1 MKNMRVSERRK
12 RRYQL
17 FLYAFLGFA
26 LGMFLWASYS
36 YYEQKIPNIIRIQAG
51 TSQRIDLKVP
61 ASGVLN
67 VDSDKVIALNQPVTI
82 VAGESPDTCQME
94 LRLFGVLPLKS
105 IDIEV
110 IENTRLIP
118 VGQPIGIYMKTQGVL
133 VIDTGTFEGPQG
145 QEQSPSVYKLQAGD
159 YVMAMDGVAVTG
171 KRQIKEYVEN
181 GSGRDIVLQVSRNEK
196 IIQVRISPMQ
206 DQNGVYKIGTWLRDS
221 AQGIGT
227 MTFLDEEL
235 HFGALGHGIH
245 DTDTNALMEIRNGRV
260 YETSIR
266 SIQKG
271 IDGNPGGI
279 EGIIVYNRY
288 NVLGKIDKNTDCGI
302 FGTLDRTENLFQD
315 TDPMEIMQ
323 TDEIKKGDAKI
334 RCCVEGKVKE
344 YKIRITKIDKHTREE
359 NKGLEIEVTD
369 PKLLEITGG
378 IIQGMSGT
386 PIIQNGKIA
395 GAVTHVFVSDPTR
408 GYGIFI
414 ENMLKYVE

>member
-181 GSGRDIVLQVSRNEK
+181 GSGMDIVLQVSRNEK

-235 HFGALGHGIH
+235 HFGALGHGIN
-245 DTDTNALMEIRNGRV
+245 DTDTGELLQLGSGLLYHTEIVAIRKGERGTPGELTGIIEYQPEQVSGVIMSNTEEGIYGVASQAFADSITTQALPVGLKQDVKEGDAQILCN
-260 YETSIR
+260 
-266 SIQKG
+266 
-271 IDGNPGGI
+271 IDGQTKYYDVRITRLMPNA
-279 EGIIVYNRY
+279 
-288 NVLGKIDKNTDCGI
+288 
-302 FGTLDRTENLFQD
+302 ENLNRQIAL
-315 TDPMEIMQ
+315 TV
-323 TDEIKKGDAKI
+323 TDE
-334 RCCVEGKVKE
+334 E
-344 YKIRITKIDKHTREE
+344 
-359 NKGLEIEVTD
+359 
-369 PKLLEITGG
+369 LLQLTGG
-378 IIQGMSGT
+378 IVQGMSGA
-386 PIIQNGKIA
+386 PIIQDGRII
-395 GAVTHVFVSDPTR
+395 GAVTHVLVNDSTS

-414 ENMLKYVE
+414 ENML

>member
-181 GSGRDIVLQVSRNEK
+181 GSGRDIVLRVSRNEK

-235 HFGALGHGIH
+235 HFGALGHGIN
-245 DTDTNALMEIRNGRV
+245 DTDTGELLQLGSGLLYHTEIVAIRKGERGTPGELTGIIEYQPEQVSGVIMSNTEEGIYGVASQAFADSITTQALPVGLKQDVKEGDAQILCN
-260 YETSIR
+260 
-266 SIQKG
+266 
-271 IDGNPGGI
+271 IDGQTKYYDVRITRLMPNA
-279 EGIIVYNRY
+279 
-288 NVLGKIDKNTDCGI
+288 
-302 FGTLDRTENLFQD
+302 ENLNRQIAL
-315 TDPMEIMQ
+315 TV
-323 TDEIKKGDAKI
+323 TDE
-334 RCCVEGKVKE
+334 E
-344 YKIRITKIDKHTREE
+344 
-359 NKGLEIEVTD
+359 
-369 PKLLEITGG
+369 LLQLTGG
-378 IIQGMSGT
+378 IVQGMSGA
-386 PIIQNGKIA
+386 PIIQDGRII
-395 GAVTHVFVSDPTR
+395 GAVTHVLVNDSTS

-414 ENMLKYVE
+414 ENML

>member
-133 VIDTGTFEGPQG
+133 VIDTGTFEGLKG

-181 GSGRDIVLQVSRNEK
+181 GNGRDIVLQVSRNEK

-235 HFGALGHGIH
+235 HFGALGHGIN
-245 DTDTNALMEIRNGRV
+245 DTDTGELLQLGSGLLYHTEIVAIRKGERGTPGELTGIIEYQPEQVSGVIMSNTEEGIYGVASQAFADSITTQALPVGLKQDVKEGDAQILCN
-260 YETSIR
+260 
-266 SIQKG
+266 
-271 IDGNPGGI
+271 IDGQA
-279 EGIIVYNRY
+279 RY
-288 NVLGKIDKNTDCGI
+288 YDVKITRLMPNA
-302 FGTLDRTENLFQD
+302 ENLNRQIAL
-315 TDPMEIMQ
+315 TV
-323 TDEIKKGDAKI
+323 TDE
-334 RCCVEGKVKE
+334 E
-344 YKIRITKIDKHTREE
+344 
-359 NKGLEIEVTD
+359 
-369 PKLLEITGG
+369 LLRLTGG
-378 IIQGMSGT
+378 IVQGMSGA
-386 PIIQNGKIA
+386 PIIQDGRII
-395 GAVTHVFVSDPTR
+395 GAVTHVLVNDSTS

-414 ENMLKYVE
+414 ENML

>member
-1 MKNMRVSERRK
+1 MKNVRLSEIRK

-36 YYEQKIPNIIRIQAG
+36 YYEQKIPDIIRIQAG
-51 TSQRIDLKVP
+51 TSQKIDLKVP

-82 VAGESPDTCQME
+82 VAGENLDTCQME
-94 LRLFGVLPLKS
+94 LKLFGVLPLKN

-118 VGQPIGIYMKTQGVL
+118 VGQPIGIYMRTQGVL
-133 VIDTGTFEGPQG
+133 VIDTGTFKGPEG

-159 YVMAMDGVAVTG
+159 YLMAMDGVAVTG
-171 KRQIKEYVEN
+171 KKQIKEYVEN
-181 GSGRDIVLQVSRNEK
+181 GNGRDIVLQVSRNEK

-235 HFGALGHGIH
+235 HFGALGHGIN
-245 DTDTNALMEIRNGRV
+245 DTDTGELLQLGSGLLYHTEIVAIRKGERGTPGELTGIIEYQPEQVSGVIMSNTEEGIYGVASQTFADSIMTQALPVGLKQDVKEGDAQILCN
-260 YETSIR
+260 
-266 SIQKG
+266 
-271 IDGNPGGI
+271 IDGQTKYYDVMITRLMPNA
-279 EGIIVYNRY
+279 
-288 NVLGKIDKNTDCGI
+288 
-302 FGTLDRTENLFQD
+302 ENLNRQIAL
-315 TDPMEIMQ
+315 TV
-323 TDEIKKGDAKI
+323 TDE
-334 RCCVEGKVKE
+334 E
-344 YKIRITKIDKHTREE
+344 
-359 NKGLEIEVTD
+359 
-369 PKLLEITGG
+369 LLQLTGG
-378 IIQGMSGT
+378 IVQGMSGA
-386 PIIQNGKIA
+386 PIIQNGRII
-395 GAVTHVFVSDPTR
+395 GAVTHVLVNDSTS

-414 ENMLKYVE
+414 ENML

>member
-235 HFGALGHGIH
+235 HFGALGHGIN
-245 DTDTNALMEIRNGRV
+245 DTDTGELLQLGSGLLYHTEIVAIRKGERGTPGELTGIIEYQPEQVSGVIMSNTEEGIYGVASQAFADSITTQALLVGLKQDVKEGDAQILCN
-260 YETSIR
+260 
-266 SIQKG
+266 
-271 IDGNPGGI
+271 IDGQTKYYDVRITRLMPNA
-279 EGIIVYNRY
+279 
-288 NVLGKIDKNTDCGI
+288 
-302 FGTLDRTENLFQD
+302 ENLNRQIAL
-315 TDPMEIMQ
+315 TV
-323 TDEIKKGDAKI
+323 TDE
-334 RCCVEGKVKE
+334 E
-344 YKIRITKIDKHTREE
+344 
-359 NKGLEIEVTD
+359 
-369 PKLLEITGG
+369 LLQLTGG
-378 IIQGMSGT
+378 IVQGMSGA
-386 PIIQNGKIA
+386 PIIQDGRII
-395 GAVTHVFVSDPTR
+395 GAVTHVLVNDSTS

-414 ENMLKYVE
+414 ENML

>member
-133 VIDTGTFEGPQG
+133 VIDTGTFEGLQG

-235 HFGALGHGIH
+235 HFGALGHGIN
-245 DTDTNALMEIRNGRV
+245 DTDTGELLQLGSGLLYHTEIVAIRKGERGTPGELTGIIEYQPEQVSGVIMSNTEEGIYGVASQAFADSITTQALPVGLKQDVKEGDAQILCN
-260 YETSIR
+260 
-266 SIQKG
+266 
-271 IDGNPGGI
+271 IDGQTKYYDVRITRLMPNA
-279 EGIIVYNRY
+279 
-288 NVLGKIDKNTDCGI
+288 
-302 FGTLDRTENLFQD
+302 ENLNRQIAL
-315 TDPMEIMQ
+315 TV
-323 TDEIKKGDAKI
+323 TDE
-334 RCCVEGKVKE
+334 E
-344 YKIRITKIDKHTREE
+344 
-359 NKGLEIEVTD
+359 
-369 PKLLEITGG
+369 LLQLTGG
-378 IIQGMSGT
+378 IVQGMSGA
-386 PIIQNGKIA
+386 PIIQDGRII
-395 GAVTHVFVSDPTR
+395 GAVTHVLVNDSTS

-414 ENMLKYVE
+414 ENML

>member
-1 MKNMRVSERRK
+1 MKNMRVAENRK
-12 RRYQL
+12 HRYQL
-17 FLYAFLGFA
+17 LLYAFLGFA

-51 TSQRIDLKVP
+51 TSQKIDLKVP

-94 LRLFGVLPLKS
+94 LKLFGVLPLKS

-181 GSGRDIVLQVSRNEK
+181 GNGRDIVLQVSRNEK

-235 HFGALGHGIH
+235 HFGALGHGIN
-245 DTDTNALMEIRNGRV
+245 DTDTGELLQLGSGLLYHTEIVAIRKGERGTPGELTGIIEYQPEQVSGVIMSNTEEGIYGVASQAFADSITTQALPVGLKQDVKEGDAQILCN
-260 YETSIR
+260 
-266 SIQKG
+266 
-271 IDGNPGGI
+271 IDGQTKYYDVRITRLMPNA
-279 EGIIVYNRY
+279 
-288 NVLGKIDKNTDCGI
+288 
-302 FGTLDRTENLFQD
+302 ENLNRQIAL
-315 TDPMEIMQ
+315 TV
-323 TDEIKKGDAKI
+323 TDE
-334 RCCVEGKVKE
+334 E
-344 YKIRITKIDKHTREE
+344 
-359 NKGLEIEVTD
+359 
-369 PKLLEITGG
+369 LLQLTGG
-378 IIQGMSGT
+378 IVQGMSGA
-386 PIIQNGKIA
+386 PIIQDGKII
-395 GAVTHVFVSDPTR
+395 GAVTHVLVNDSTS

-414 ENMLKYVE
+414 ENML

>member
-94 LRLFGVLPLKS
+94 LRLLGVLPLKS

-235 HFGALGHGIH
+235 HFGALGHGIN
-245 DTDTNALMEIRNGRV
+245 DTDTGELLQLGSGLLYHTEIVAIRKGERGTPGELTGIIEYQPEQVSGVIMSNTEEGIYGVASQAFADSITTQALPVGLKQDVKEGDAQILCN
-260 YETSIR
+260 
-266 SIQKG
+266 
-271 IDGNPGGI
+271 IDGQTKYYDVRITRLMPNA
-279 EGIIVYNRY
+279 
-288 NVLGKIDKNTDCGI
+288 
-302 FGTLDRTENLFQD
+302 ENLNRQIAL
-315 TDPMEIMQ
+315 TV
-323 TDEIKKGDAKI
+323 TDE
-334 RCCVEGKVKE
+334 E
-344 YKIRITKIDKHTREE
+344 
-359 NKGLEIEVTD
+359 
-369 PKLLEITGG
+369 LLQLTGG
-378 IIQGMSGT
+378 IVQGMSGA
-386 PIIQNGKIA
+386 PIIQDGRII
-395 GAVTHVFVSDPTR
+395 GAVTHVLVNDSTS

-414 ENMLKYVE
+414 ENML

>member
-235 HFGALGHGIH
+235 HFGALGHGIN
-245 DTDTNALMEIRNGRV
+245 DTDTGELLQLGSGLLYHTEIVAIRKGERGTPGELTGIIEYQPEQVSGVIMSNTEEGIYGVASQAFADSITTQALPVGLKQDVKEGDAQILCN
-260 YETSIR
+260 
-266 SIQKG
+266 
-271 IDGNPGGI
+271 IDGQTKYYDVRITRLMPNA
-279 EGIIVYNRY
+279 
-288 NVLGKIDKNTDCGI
+288 
-302 FGTLDRTENLFQD
+302 ENLNRQIAL
-315 TDPMEIMQ
+315 TV
-323 TDEIKKGDAKI
+323 TDE
-334 RCCVEGKVKE
+334 E
-344 YKIRITKIDKHTREE
+344 
-359 NKGLEIEVTD
+359 
-369 PKLLEITGG
+369 LLQLTGG
-378 IIQGMSGT
+378 IVQGMSGA
-386 PIIQNGKIA
+386 PIIQDGRII
-395 GAVTHVFVSDPTR
+395 GAVTHVLVNDSAS

-414 ENMLKYVE
+414 ENML

>member
-181 GSGRDIVLQVSRNEK
+181 GNGRDIVLQVSRNEK

-235 HFGALGHGIH
+235 HFGALGHGIN
-245 DTDTNALMEIRNGRV
+245 DTDTGELLQLGSGLLYHTEIVAIRKGERGTPGELTGIIEYQPEQVSVVNTEEGIYGVASQAFADSITTQALPVGLKQDVKEGDAQILCN
-260 YETSIR
+260 
-266 SIQKG
+266 
-271 IDGNPGGI
+271 IDGQA
-279 EGIIVYNRY
+279 RY
-288 NVLGKIDKNTDCGI
+288 YDVKITRLMPNA
-302 FGTLDRTENLFQD
+302 ENLNRQIAL
-315 TDPMEIMQ
+315 TV
-323 TDEIKKGDAKI
+323 TDE
-334 RCCVEGKVKE
+334 E
-344 YKIRITKIDKHTREE
+344 
-359 NKGLEIEVTD
+359 
-369 PKLLEITGG
+369 LLRLTGG
-378 IIQGMSGT
+378 IVQGMSGA
-386 PIIQNGKIA
+386 PIIQDGRII
-395 GAVTHVFVSDPTR
+395 GAVTHVLVNDSTS

-414 ENMLKYVE
+414 ENML

>member
-133 VIDTGTFEGPQG
+133 VIDTGTFEGSQG

-181 GSGRDIVLQVSRNEK
+181 GNGRDIVLQVSRNEK

-235 HFGALGHGIH
+235 HFGALGHGIN
-245 DTDTNALMEIRNGRV
+245 DTDTGELLQLGSGLLYHTEIVAIRKGERGTPGELTGIIEYQPEQVSGVIMSNTEEGIYGVASQAFADSITTQALPVGLKQDVKEGDAQILCN
-260 YETSIR
+260 
-266 SIQKG
+266 
-271 IDGNPGGI
+271 IDGQA
-279 EGIIVYNRY
+279 RY
-288 NVLGKIDKNTDCGI
+288 YDVKITRLMPNA
-302 FGTLDRTENLFQD
+302 ENLNRQIAL
-315 TDPMEIMQ
+315 TV
-323 TDEIKKGDAKI
+323 TDE
-334 RCCVEGKVKE
+334 E
-344 YKIRITKIDKHTREE
+344 
-359 NKGLEIEVTD
+359 
-369 PKLLEITGG
+369 LLRLTGG
-378 IIQGMSGT
+378 IVQGMSGA
-386 PIIQNGKIA
+386 PIIQDGRII
-395 GAVTHVFVSDPTR
+395 GAVTHVLVNDSTS

-414 ENMLKYVE
+414 ENML

>member
-206 DQNGVYKIGTWLRDS
+206 DQKGV
-221 AQGIGT
+221 
-227 MTFLDEEL
+227 
-235 HFGALGHGIH
+235 
-245 DTDTNALMEIRNGRV
+245 
-260 YETSIR
+260 
-266 SIQKG
+266 
-271 IDGNPGGI
+271 
-279 EGIIVYNRY
+279 
-288 NVLGKIDKNTDCGI
+288 
-302 FGTLDRTENLFQD
+302 
-315 TDPMEIMQ
+315 
-323 TDEIKKGDAKI
+323 
-334 RCCVEGKVKE
+334 
-344 YKIRITKIDKHTREE
+344 
-359 NKGLEIEVTD
+359 
-369 PKLLEITGG
+369 
-378 IIQGMSGT
+378 
-386 PIIQNGKIA
+386 
-395 GAVTHVFVSDPTR
+395 
-408 GYGIFI
+408 
-414 ENMLKYVE
+414 

>member
-181 GSGRDIVLQVSRNEK
+181 GSGRDIVLQESRNEK

-235 HFGALGHGIH
+235 HFGALGHGIN
-245 DTDTNALMEIRNGRV
+245 DTDTGELLQLGSGLLYHTEIVAIRKGERGTPGELTGIIEYQPEQVSGVIMSNTEEGIYGVASQAFADSITTQALPVGLKQDVKEGDAQILCN
-260 YETSIR
+260 
-266 SIQKG
+266 
-271 IDGNPGGI
+271 IDGQTKYYDVRITRLMPNA
-279 EGIIVYNRY
+279 
-288 NVLGKIDKNTDCGI
+288 
-302 FGTLDRTENLFQD
+302 ENLNRQIAL
-315 TDPMEIMQ
+315 TV
-323 TDEIKKGDAKI
+323 TDE
-334 RCCVEGKVKE
+334 E
-344 YKIRITKIDKHTREE
+344 
-359 NKGLEIEVTD
+359 
-369 PKLLEITGG
+369 LLQLTGG
-378 IIQGMSGT
+378 IVQGMSGA
-386 PIIQNGKIA
+386 PIIQDGRII
-395 GAVTHVFVSDPTR
+395 GAVTHVLVNDSTS

-414 ENMLKYVE
+414 ENML

>member
-1 MKNMRVSERRK
+1 M
-12 RRYQL
+12 

-26 LGMFLWASYS
+26 LGMFLWSSYS

-235 HFGALGHGIH
+235 HFGALGHGIN
-245 DTDTNALMEIRNGRV
+245 DTDTGELLQLGSGLLYHTEIVAIRKGERGTPGELTGIIEYQPEQVSGVIMSNTEEGIYGVASQAFADSITTQALPVGLKQDVKEGDAQILCN
-260 YETSIR
+260 
-266 SIQKG
+266 
-271 IDGNPGGI
+271 IDGQTKYYDVRITRLMPNA
-279 EGIIVYNRY
+279 
-288 NVLGKIDKNTDCGI
+288 
-302 FGTLDRTENLFQD
+302 ENLNRQIAL
-315 TDPMEIMQ
+315 TV
-323 TDEIKKGDAKI
+323 TDE
-334 RCCVEGKVKE
+334 E
-344 YKIRITKIDKHTREE
+344 
-359 NKGLEIEVTD
+359 
-369 PKLLEITGG
+369 LLQLTGG
-378 IIQGMSGT
+378 IVQGMSGA
-386 PIIQNGKIA
+386 PIIQDGRII
-395 GAVTHVFVSDPTR
+395 GAVTHVLVNDSTS

-414 ENMLKYVE
+414 ENML

>member
-1 MKNMRVSERRK
+1 VKNMRVSERRK

-133 VIDTGTFEGPQG
+133 VIDTGTFEGLKG

-181 GSGRDIVLQVSRNEK
+181 GNGRDIVLQVSRNEK

-235 HFGALGHGIH
+235 HFGALGHGIN
-245 DTDTNALMEIRNGRV
+245 DTDTGELLQLGSGLLYHTEIVAIRKGERGTPGELTGIIEYQPEQVSGVIMSNTEEGIYGVASQAFADSITTQALPVGLKQDVKEGDAQILCN
-260 YETSIR
+260 
-266 SIQKG
+266 
-271 IDGNPGGI
+271 IDGQA
-279 EGIIVYNRY
+279 RY
-288 NVLGKIDKNTDCGI
+288 YDVKITRLMPNA
-302 FGTLDRTENLFQD
+302 ENLNRQIAL
-315 TDPMEIMQ
+315 TV
-323 TDEIKKGDAKI
+323 TDE
-334 RCCVEGKVKE
+334 E
-344 YKIRITKIDKHTREE
+344 
-359 NKGLEIEVTD
+359 
-369 PKLLEITGG
+369 LLRLTGG
-378 IIQGMSGT
+378 IVQGMSGA
-386 PIIQNGKIA
+386 PIIQDGRII
-395 GAVTHVFVSDPTR
+395 GAVTHVLVNDSTS

-414 ENMLKYVE
+414 ENML

>member
-1 MKNMRVSERRK
+1 M
-12 RRYQL
+12 

-171 KRQIKEYVEN
+171 KRQIREYVEN

-235 HFGALGHGIH
+235 HFGALGHGIN
-245 DTDTNALMEIRNGRV
+245 DTDTGELLQLGSGLLYHTEIVAIRKGERGTPGELTGIIEYQPEQVSGVIMSNTEEGIYGVASQAFADSITTQALPVGLKQDVKEGDAQILCN
-260 YETSIR
+260 
-266 SIQKG
+266 
-271 IDGNPGGI
+271 IDGQTKYYDVRITRLMPNA
-279 EGIIVYNRY
+279 
-288 NVLGKIDKNTDCGI
+288 
-302 FGTLDRTENLFQD
+302 ENLNRQIAL
-315 TDPMEIMQ
+315 TV
-323 TDEIKKGDAKI
+323 TDE
-334 RCCVEGKVKE
+334 E
-344 YKIRITKIDKHTREE
+344 
-359 NKGLEIEVTD
+359 
-369 PKLLEITGG
+369 LLQLTGG
-378 IIQGMSGT
+378 IVQGMSGA
-386 PIIQNGKIA
+386 PIIQDGRII
-395 GAVTHVFVSDPTR
+395 GAVTHVLVNDSTS

-414 ENMLKYVE
+414 ENML

>member
-1 MKNMRVSERRK
+1 MKNMRVFERRK

-235 HFGALGHGIH
+235 HFGALGHGIN
-245 DTDTNALMEIRNGRV
+245 DTDTGELLQLGSGLLYHTEIVAIRKGERGTPGELTGIIEYQPEQVSGVIMSNTEEGIYGVASQAFADSITTQALPVGLKQDVKEGDAQILCN
-260 YETSIR
+260 
-266 SIQKG
+266 
-271 IDGNPGGI
+271 IDGQTKYYDVRITRLMPNA
-279 EGIIVYNRY
+279 
-288 NVLGKIDKNTDCGI
+288 
-302 FGTLDRTENLFQD
+302 ENLNRQIAL
-315 TDPMEIMQ
+315 TV
-323 TDEIKKGDAKI
+323 TDE
-334 RCCVEGKVKE
+334 E
-344 YKIRITKIDKHTREE
+344 
-359 NKGLEIEVTD
+359 
-369 PKLLEITGG
+369 LLQLTGG
-378 IIQGMSGT
+378 IVQGMSGA
-386 PIIQNGKIA
+386 PIIQDGRII
-395 GAVTHVFVSDPTR
+395 GAVTHVLVNDSTS

-414 ENMLKYVE
+414 ENML

>member
-1 MKNMRVSERRK
+1 MKNVRVSERRK

-51 TSQRIDLKVP
+51 TSQKIDLKVP

-67 VDSDKVIALNQPVTI
+67 VDSDRVIALNQPLTI

-181 GSGRDIVLQVSRNEK
+181 GNGRDIVLQVSRNEK

-235 HFGALGHGIH
+235 HFGALGHGIN
-245 DTDTNALMEIRNGRV
+245 DTDTGELLQLGSGLLYHTEIVAIRKGERGTPGELTGIIEYQPEQVSGVIMSNTEEGIYGVASQVFADSITTQALPVGLKQDVKEGDAQILCN
-260 YETSIR
+260 
-266 SIQKG
+266 
-271 IDGNPGGI
+271 IDGQTKYYD
-279 EGIIVYNRY
+279 V
-288 NVLGKIDKNTDCGI
+288 KITRLMPNA
-302 FGTLDRTENLFQD
+302 ENLNRQIAL
-315 TDPMEIMQ
+315 TV
-323 TDEIKKGDAKI
+323 TDE
-334 RCCVEGKVKE
+334 E
-344 YKIRITKIDKHTREE
+344 
-359 NKGLEIEVTD
+359 
-369 PKLLEITGG
+369 LLRLTGG
-378 IIQGMSGT
+378 IVQGMSGA
-386 PIIQNGKIA
+386 PIIQDGRII
-395 GAVTHVFVSDPTR
+395 GAVTHVLVNDSTS

-414 ENMLKYVE
+414 ENML

>member
-67 VDSDKVIALNQPVTI
+67 VDSDKVIVLNQPVTI

-235 HFGALGHGIH
+235 HFGALGHGIN
-245 DTDTNALMEIRNGRV
+245 DTDTGELLQLGSGLLYHTEIVAIRKGERGTPGELTGIIEYQPEQVSGVIMSNTEEGIYGVASQAFADSITTQALPVGLKQDVKEGDAQILCN
-260 YETSIR
+260 
-266 SIQKG
+266 
-271 IDGNPGGI
+271 IDGQTKYYDVRITRLMPNA
-279 EGIIVYNRY
+279 
-288 NVLGKIDKNTDCGI
+288 
-302 FGTLDRTENLFQD
+302 ENLNRQIAL
-315 TDPMEIMQ
+315 TV
-323 TDEIKKGDAKI
+323 TDE
-334 RCCVEGKVKE
+334 E
-344 YKIRITKIDKHTREE
+344 
-359 NKGLEIEVTD
+359 
-369 PKLLEITGG
+369 LLQLTGG
-378 IIQGMSGT
+378 IVQGMSGA
-386 PIIQNGKIA
+386 PIIQDGRII
-395 GAVTHVFVSDPTR
+395 GAVTHVLVNDSTS

-414 ENMLKYVE
+414 ENML

>member
-1 MKNMRVSERRK
+1 
-12 RRYQL
+12 
-17 FLYAFLGFA
+17 
-26 LGMFLWASYS
+26 LWASYS

-235 HFGALGHGIH
+235 HFGALGHGIN
-245 DTDTNALMEIRNGRV
+245 DTDTGELLQLGSGLLYHTEIVAIRKGERGTPGELTGIIEYQPEQVSGVIMSNTEEGIYGVASQAFADSITTQALPVGLKQDVKEGDAQILCN
-260 YETSIR
+260 
-266 SIQKG
+266 
-271 IDGNPGGI
+271 IDGQTKYYDVRITRLMPNA
-279 EGIIVYNRY
+279 
-288 NVLGKIDKNTDCGI
+288 
-302 FGTLDRTENLFQD
+302 ENLNRQIAL
-315 TDPMEIMQ
+315 TV
-323 TDEIKKGDAKI
+323 TDE
-334 RCCVEGKVKE
+334 E
-344 YKIRITKIDKHTREE
+344 
-359 NKGLEIEVTD
+359 
-369 PKLLEITGG
+369 LLQLTGG
-378 IIQGMSGT
+378 IVQGMSGA
-386 PIIQNGKIA
+386 PIIQDGRII
-395 GAVTHVFVSDPTR
+395 GAVTHVLVNDSTS

-414 ENMLKYVE
+414 ENML

>member
-133 VIDTGTFEGPQG
+133 VIDTGTFEGSQG
-145 QEQSPSVYKLQAGD
+145 QEHSPSVYKLQAGD

-235 HFGALGHGIH
+235 HFGALGHGIN
-245 DTDTNALMEIRNGRV
+245 DTDTGELLQLGSGLLYHTEIVAIRKGERGTPGELTGIIEYQPEQVSGVIMSNTEEGIYGVASQAFADSITTQALPVGLKQDVKEGDAQILCN
-260 YETSIR
+260 
-266 SIQKG
+266 
-271 IDGNPGGI
+271 IDGQTKYYDVRITRLMPNA
-279 EGIIVYNRY
+279 
-288 NVLGKIDKNTDCGI
+288 
-302 FGTLDRTENLFQD
+302 ENLNRQIAL
-315 TDPMEIMQ
+315 TV
-323 TDEIKKGDAKI
+323 TDE
-334 RCCVEGKVKE
+334 E
-344 YKIRITKIDKHTREE
+344 
-359 NKGLEIEVTD
+359 
-369 PKLLEITGG
+369 LLQLTGG
-378 IIQGMSGT
+378 IVQGMSGA
-386 PIIQNGKIA
+386 PIIQDGRII
-395 GAVTHVFVSDPTR
+395 GAVTHVLVNDSTR

-414 ENMLKYVE
+414 ENML

>member
-171 KRQIKEYVEN
+171 KRQIKEYVEI

-235 HFGALGHGIH
+235 HFGALGHGIN
-245 DTDTNALMEIRNGRV
+245 DTDTGELLQLGSGLLYHTEIVAIRKGERGTPGELTGIIEYQPEQVSGVIMSNTEEGIYGVASQAFADSITTQALPVGLKQDVKEGDAQILCN
-260 YETSIR
+260 
-266 SIQKG
+266 
-271 IDGNPGGI
+271 IDGQTKYYDVRITRLMPNA
-279 EGIIVYNRY
+279 
-288 NVLGKIDKNTDCGI
+288 
-302 FGTLDRTENLFQD
+302 ENLNRQIAL
-315 TDPMEIMQ
+315 TV
-323 TDEIKKGDAKI
+323 TDE
-334 RCCVEGKVKE
+334 E
-344 YKIRITKIDKHTREE
+344 
-359 NKGLEIEVTD
+359 
-369 PKLLEITGG
+369 LLQLTGG
-378 IIQGMSGT
+378 IVQGMSGA
-386 PIIQNGKIA
+386 PIIQDGRII
-395 GAVTHVFVSDPTR
+395 GAVTHVLVNDSTS

-414 ENMLKYVE
+414 ENML

>member
-26 LGMFLWASYS
+26 LGMSLWASYS

-94 LRLFGVLPLKS
+94 LWLFGVLPLKS

-181 GSGRDIVLQVSRNEK
+181 GNGRDIVLQVSRNEK

-235 HFGALGHGIH
+235 HFGALGHGIN
-245 DTDTNALMEIRNGRV
+245 DTDTGELLQLGSGLLYHTEIVAIRKGERGTPGELTGIIEYQPKQVSGVIMSNTEEGIYGVASQAFADSITTQALPVGLKQAVKEGDAQILCN
-260 YETSIR
+260 
-266 SIQKG
+266 
-271 IDGNPGGI
+271 IDGQA
-279 EGIIVYNRY
+279 RY
-288 NVLGKIDKNTDCGI
+288 YDVKITRLMPNA
-302 FGTLDRTENLFQD
+302 ENLNRQIAL
-315 TDPMEIMQ
+315 TV
-323 TDEIKKGDAKI
+323 TDE
-334 RCCVEGKVKE
+334 E
-344 YKIRITKIDKHTREE
+344 
-359 NKGLEIEVTD
+359 
-369 PKLLEITGG
+369 LLRLTGG
-378 IIQGMSGT
+378 IVQGMSGA
-386 PIIQNGKIA
+386 PIIQDGRII
-395 GAVTHVFVSDPTR
+395 GAVTHVLVNDSTS

-414 ENMLKYVE
+414 ENML

>member
-159 YVMAMDGVAVTG
+159 YVMAMDGVSVTG

-235 HFGALGHGIH
+235 HFGALGHGIN
-245 DTDTNALMEIRNGRV
+245 DTDTGELLQLGSGLLYHTEIVAIRKGERGTPGELTGIIEYQPEQVSGVIMSNTEEGIYGVASQAFADSITTQALPVGLKQDVKEGDAQILCN
-260 YETSIR
+260 
-266 SIQKG
+266 
-271 IDGNPGGI
+271 IDGQTKYYDVRITRLMPNA
-279 EGIIVYNRY
+279 
-288 NVLGKIDKNTDCGI
+288 
-302 FGTLDRTENLFQD
+302 ENLNRQIAL
-315 TDPMEIMQ
+315 TV
-323 TDEIKKGDAKI
+323 TDE
-334 RCCVEGKVKE
+334 E
-344 YKIRITKIDKHTREE
+344 
-359 NKGLEIEVTD
+359 
-369 PKLLEITGG
+369 LLQLTGG
-378 IIQGMSGT
+378 IVQGMSGA
-386 PIIQNGKIA
+386 PIIQDGRII
-395 GAVTHVFVSDPTR
+395 GAVTHVLVNDSTS

-414 ENMLKYVE
+414 ENML

>member
-1 MKNMRVSERRK
+1 MKNVRVSERRK

-51 TSQRIDLKVP
+51 TSQKIDLKVP

-67 VDSDKVIALNQPVTI
+67 VDSDRVIALNQPLTI

-118 VGQPIGIYMKTQGVL
+118 VGQPIGIYMK
-133 VIDTGTFEGPQG
+133 
-145 QEQSPSVYKLQAGD
+145 SPSVYKLQAGD

-181 GSGRDIVLQVSRNEK
+181 GNGRDIVLQVSRNEK

-235 HFGALGHGIH
+235 HFGALGHGVN
-245 DTDTNALMEIRNGRV
+245 DTDTGELLQLGSGLLYHTEIVAIRKGERGTPGELTGIIEYQPEQVSGVIMSNTEEGIYGVASQAFADSITTQALPVGLKQDVKEGDAQILCN
-260 YETSIR
+260 
-266 SIQKG
+266 
-271 IDGNPGGI
+271 IDGQTKYYDVRITRLMPNA
-279 EGIIVYNRY
+279 
-288 NVLGKIDKNTDCGI
+288 
-302 FGTLDRTENLFQD
+302 ENLNRQIAL
-315 TDPMEIMQ
+315 TV
-323 TDEIKKGDAKI
+323 TDE
-334 RCCVEGKVKE
+334 E
-344 YKIRITKIDKHTREE
+344 
-359 NKGLEIEVTD
+359 
-369 PKLLEITGG
+369 LLRLTGG
-378 IIQGMSGT
+378 IVQGMSGA
-386 PIIQNGKIA
+386 PIIQDGRII
-395 GAVTHVFVSDPTR
+395 GAVTHVLVNDSTS

-414 ENMLKYVE
+414 ENML

>member
-235 HFGALGHGIH
+235 HFGALGHGIN
-245 DTDTNALMEIRNGRV
+245 DTDTGELLQLGSGLLYHTEIVAIRKGERGTPGELTGIIEYQPEQVSGVIMSNTEEGIYGVASQAFADSITTQALPVGLKQDVKEGDAQILCN
-260 YETSIR
+260 
-266 SIQKG
+266 
-271 IDGNPGGI
+271 IDGQTKYYDVRITRLMPNAKNL
-279 EGIIVYNRY
+279 NRQIALT
-288 NVLGKIDKNTDCGI
+288 V
-302 FGTLDRTENLFQD
+302 
-315 TDPMEIMQ
+315 
-323 TDEIKKGDAKI
+323 TDE
-334 RCCVEGKVKE
+334 E
-344 YKIRITKIDKHTREE
+344 
-359 NKGLEIEVTD
+359 
-369 PKLLEITGG
+369 LLQLTGG
-378 IIQGMSGT
+378 IVQGMSGA
-386 PIIQNGKIA
+386 PIIQDGRII
-395 GAVTHVFVSDPTR
+395 GAVTHVLVNDSTS

-414 ENMLKYVE
+414 ENML

>member
-51 TSQRIDLKVP
+51 TSQRIDLKIP

-82 VAGESPDTCQME
+82 VAGESPDICQME

-235 HFGALGHGIH
+235 HFGALGHGIN
-245 DTDTNALMEIRNGRV
+245 DTDTGELLQLGSGLLYHTEIVAIRKGERGTPGELTGIIEYQPEQVSGVIMSNTEEGIYGVASQAFADSITTQALPVGLKQDVKEGDAQILCN
-260 YETSIR
+260 
-266 SIQKG
+266 
-271 IDGNPGGI
+271 IDGQTKYYDVRITRLMPNA
-279 EGIIVYNRY
+279 
-288 NVLGKIDKNTDCGI
+288 
-302 FGTLDRTENLFQD
+302 ENLNRQIAL
-315 TDPMEIMQ
+315 TV
-323 TDEIKKGDAKI
+323 TDE
-334 RCCVEGKVKE
+334 E
-344 YKIRITKIDKHTREE
+344 
-359 NKGLEIEVTD
+359 
-369 PKLLEITGG
+369 LLQLTGG
-378 IIQGMSGT
+378 IVQGMSGA
-386 PIIQNGKIA
+386 PIIQDGRII
-395 GAVTHVFVSDPTR
+395 GAVTHVLVNDSTS

-414 ENMLKYVE
+414 ENML

>member
-36 YYEQKIPNIIRIQAG
+36 YYEQKIPNIILIQAG

-235 HFGALGHGIH
+235 HFGALGHGIN
-245 DTDTNALMEIRNGRV
+245 DTDTGELLQLGSGLLYHTEIVAIRKGERGTPGELTGIIEYQPEQVSGVIMSNTEEGIYGVASQAFADSITTQALPVGLKQDVKEGDAQILCN
-260 YETSIR
+260 
-266 SIQKG
+266 
-271 IDGNPGGI
+271 IDGQTKYYDVRITRLMPNA
-279 EGIIVYNRY
+279 
-288 NVLGKIDKNTDCGI
+288 
-302 FGTLDRTENLFQD
+302 ENLNRQIAL
-315 TDPMEIMQ
+315 TV
-323 TDEIKKGDAKI
+323 TDE
-334 RCCVEGKVKE
+334 E
-344 YKIRITKIDKHTREE
+344 
-359 NKGLEIEVTD
+359 
-369 PKLLEITGG
+369 LLQLTGG
-378 IIQGMSGT
+378 IVQGMSGA
-386 PIIQNGKIA
+386 PIIQDGRII
-395 GAVTHVFVSDPTR
+395 GAVTHVLVNDSTS

-414 ENMLKYVE
+414 ENML

>member
-133 VIDTGTFEGPQG
+133 VIDTGTFEGPKG

-181 GSGRDIVLQVSRNEK
+181 GNGRDIVLQVSRNEK

-235 HFGALGHGIH
+235 HFGALGHGIN
-245 DTDTNALMEIRNGRV
+245 DTDTGELLQLGSGLLYHTEIVAIRKGERGTPGELTGIIEYQPEQVSGVIMSNTEEGIYGVASQTFADSITTQALPVGLKQDVKEGDAQILCN
-260 YETSIR
+260 
-266 SIQKG
+266 
-271 IDGNPGGI
+271 IDGQTKYYDVRITRLMPNA
-279 EGIIVYNRY
+279 
-288 NVLGKIDKNTDCGI
+288 
-302 FGTLDRTENLFQD
+302 ENLNRQIAL
-315 TDPMEIMQ
+315 TV
-323 TDEIKKGDAKI
+323 TDE
-334 RCCVEGKVKE
+334 E
-344 YKIRITKIDKHTREE
+344 
-359 NKGLEIEVTD
+359 
-369 PKLLEITGG
+369 LLQLTGG
-378 IIQGMSGT
+378 IVQGMSGA
-386 PIIQNGKIA
+386 PIIQDGRII
-395 GAVTHVFVSDPTR
+395 GAVTHVLVNDSTS

-414 ENMLKYVE
+414 ENML

>member
-133 VIDTGTFEGPQG
+133 VIDTGTFEGLKG

-181 GSGRDIVLQVSRNEK
+181 GNGRDIVLQVSRNEK

-235 HFGALGHGIH
+235 HFGALGHGIN
-245 DTDTNALMEIRNGRV
+245 DTDTGELLQLGSGLLYHTEIVAIRKGERGTPGELTGIIEYQPEQVSGVIMSNTEEGIYGVASQAFADSITTQALPVGLKQDVKEGDAQILCN
-260 YETSIR
+260 
-266 SIQKG
+266 
-271 IDGNPGGI
+271 IDGQTKYYDVRITRLMPNA
-279 EGIIVYNRY
+279 
-288 NVLGKIDKNTDCGI
+288 
-302 FGTLDRTENLFQD
+302 ENLNRQIAL
-315 TDPMEIMQ
+315 TV
-323 TDEIKKGDAKI
+323 TDE
-334 RCCVEGKVKE
+334 E
-344 YKIRITKIDKHTREE
+344 
-359 NKGLEIEVTD
+359 
-369 PKLLEITGG
+369 LLQLTGG
-378 IIQGMSGT
+378 IVQGMSGA
-386 PIIQNGKIA
+386 PIIQDGRII
-395 GAVTHVFVSDPTR
+395 GAVTHVLVNDSTS

-414 ENMLKYVE
+414 ENML

>member
-235 HFGALGHGIH
+235 HFGALGHGIN
-245 DTDTNALMEIRNGRV
+245 DTDTGELLQLGSGLLYHTEIVAIRKGERGTPGELTGIIEYQPEQVSGVIMSNTEEGIYGVASQAFADSITTHALPVGLKQGVKEGDAQILCN
-260 YETSIR
+260 
-266 SIQKG
+266 
-271 IDGNPGGI
+271 IDGQTKYYDVRITRLMPNA
-279 EGIIVYNRY
+279 
-288 NVLGKIDKNTDCGI
+288 
-302 FGTLDRTENLFQD
+302 ENLNRQIAL
-315 TDPMEIMQ
+315 TV
-323 TDEIKKGDAKI
+323 TDE
-334 RCCVEGKVKE
+334 E
-344 YKIRITKIDKHTREE
+344 
-359 NKGLEIEVTD
+359 
-369 PKLLEITGG
+369 LLQLTGG
-378 IIQGMSGT
+378 IVQGMSGA
-386 PIIQNGKIA
+386 PIIQDGRII
-395 GAVTHVFVSDPTR
+395 GAVTHVLVNDSTS

-414 ENMLKYVE
+414 ENML

>member
-36 YYEQKIPNIIRIQAG
+36 YYEQKIPNIIRIQTG

-82 VAGESPDTCQME
+82 VAGENPDTCQME

-181 GSGRDIVLQVSRNEK
+181 GSGRDIILQVSRNEK

-235 HFGALGHGIH
+235 HFGALGHGIN
-245 DTDTNALMEIRNGRV
+245 DTDTGELLQLGSGLLYHTEIVAIRKGERGTPGELTGIIEYQPEQVSGVIMSNTEEGIYGVASQAFADSITTQALPVGLKQDVKEGDAQILCN
-260 YETSIR
+260 
-266 SIQKG
+266 
-271 IDGNPGGI
+271 IDGQTKYYDVRITRLMPNA
-279 EGIIVYNRY
+279 
-288 NVLGKIDKNTDCGI
+288 
-302 FGTLDRTENLFQD
+302 ENLNRQIAL
-315 TDPMEIMQ
+315 TV
-323 TDEIKKGDAKI
+323 TDE
-334 RCCVEGKVKE
+334 E
-344 YKIRITKIDKHTREE
+344 
-359 NKGLEIEVTD
+359 
-369 PKLLEITGG
+369 LLQLTGG
-378 IIQGMSGT
+378 IVQGMSGA
-386 PIIQNGKIA
+386 PIIQDGRII
-395 GAVTHVFVSDPTR
+395 GAVTHVLVNDSTS

-414 ENMLKYVE
+414 ENML

>member
-36 YYEQKIPNIIRIQAG
+36 YYAQKIPNIIRIQAG

-235 HFGALGHGIH
+235 HFGALGHGIN
-245 DTDTNALMEIRNGRV
+245 DTDTGELLQLGSGLLYHTEIVAIRKGERGTPGELTGIIEYQPEQVSGVIMSNTEEGIYGVASQAFADSITTQALPVGLKQDVKEGDAQILCN
-260 YETSIR
+260 
-266 SIQKG
+266 
-271 IDGNPGGI
+271 IDGQTKYYDVRITRLMPNA
-279 EGIIVYNRY
+279 
-288 NVLGKIDKNTDCGI
+288 
-302 FGTLDRTENLFQD
+302 ENLNRQIAL
-315 TDPMEIMQ
+315 TV
-323 TDEIKKGDAKI
+323 TDE
-334 RCCVEGKVKE
+334 E
-344 YKIRITKIDKHTREE
+344 
-359 NKGLEIEVTD
+359 
-369 PKLLEITGG
+369 LLQLTGG
-378 IIQGMSGT
+378 IVQGMSGA
-386 PIIQNGKIA
+386 PIIQDGRII
-395 GAVTHVFVSDPTR
+395 GAVTHVLVNDSTS

-414 ENMLKYVE
+414 ENML

>member
-133 VIDTGTFEGPQG
+133 VIDTGTFEGSQG

-235 HFGALGHGIH
+235 HFGALGHGIN
-245 DTDTNALMEIRNGRV
+245 DTDTGELLQLGSGLLYHTEIVAIRKGERGTPGELTGIIEYQPEQVSGVIMSNTEEGIYGVASQAFADSITTQALPVGLKQDVKEGDAQILCN
-260 YETSIR
+260 
-266 SIQKG
+266 
-271 IDGNPGGI
+271 IDGQTKYYDVRITRLMPNA
-279 EGIIVYNRY
+279 
-288 NVLGKIDKNTDCGI
+288 
-302 FGTLDRTENLFQD
+302 ENLNRQIAL
-315 TDPMEIMQ
+315 TV
-323 TDEIKKGDAKI
+323 TDE
-334 RCCVEGKVKE
+334 E
-344 YKIRITKIDKHTREE
+344 
-359 NKGLEIEVTD
+359 
-369 PKLLEITGG
+369 LLQLTGG
-378 IIQGMSGT
+378 IVQGMSGA
-386 PIIQNGKIA
+386 PIIQDGRII
-395 GAVTHVFVSDPTR
+395 GAVTHVLVNDSTS

-414 ENMLKYVE
+414 ENML

>member
-235 HFGALGHGIH
+235 HFGALGHGIN
-245 DTDTNALMEIRNGRV
+245 DTDTGELLQLGSGLLYHTEIVAIRKGERGTPGELTGIIEYQPEQVSGVIMSNTEEGIYGVASQAFADSITTQALPVGLKQDVKEGDAQILCN
-260 YETSIR
+260 
-266 SIQKG
+266 
-271 IDGNPGGI
+271 IDGQTKYYDVRITRLMPI
-279 EGIIVYNRY
+279 A
-288 NVLGKIDKNTDCGI
+288 
-302 FGTLDRTENLFQD
+302 ENLNRQIAL
-315 TDPMEIMQ
+315 TV
-323 TDEIKKGDAKI
+323 TDE
-334 RCCVEGKVKE
+334 E
-344 YKIRITKIDKHTREE
+344 
-359 NKGLEIEVTD
+359 
-369 PKLLEITGG
+369 LLQLTGG
-378 IIQGMSGT
+378 IVQGMSGA
-386 PIIQNGKIA
+386 PIIQDGRII
-395 GAVTHVFVSDPTR
+395 GAVTHVLVNDSTS

-414 ENMLKYVE
+414 ENML

>member
-133 VIDTGTFEGPQG
+133 VTDTGTFEGPQG

-235 HFGALGHGIH
+235 HFGALGHGIN
-245 DTDTNALMEIRNGRV
+245 DTDTGELLQLGSGLLYHTEIVAIRKGERGTPGELTGIIEYQPEQVSGVIMSNTEEGIYGVASQAFADSITTQALPVGLKQDVKEGDAQILCN
-260 YETSIR
+260 
-266 SIQKG
+266 
-271 IDGNPGGI
+271 IDGQTKYYDVRITRLMPNA
-279 EGIIVYNRY
+279 
-288 NVLGKIDKNTDCGI
+288 
-302 FGTLDRTENLFQD
+302 ENLNRQIAL
-315 TDPMEIMQ
+315 TV
-323 TDEIKKGDAKI
+323 TDE
-334 RCCVEGKVKE
+334 E
-344 YKIRITKIDKHTREE
+344 
-359 NKGLEIEVTD
+359 
-369 PKLLEITGG
+369 LLQLTGG
-378 IIQGMSGT
+378 IVQGMSGA
-386 PIIQNGKIA
+386 PIIQDGRII
-395 GAVTHVFVSDPTR
+395 GAVTHVLVNDSTS

-414 ENMLKYVE
+414 ENML

>member
-133 VIDTGTFEGPQG
+133 VIDTGTFEGPKG

-235 HFGALGHGIH
+235 HFGALGHGIN
-245 DTDTNALMEIRNGRV
+245 DTDTGELLQLGSGLLYHTEIVAIRKGERGTPGELTGIIEYQPEQVSGVIMSNTEEGIYGVASQAFADSITTQALPVGLKQDVKEGDAQILCN
-260 YETSIR
+260 
-266 SIQKG
+266 
-271 IDGNPGGI
+271 IDGQTKYYDVRITRLMPNA
-279 EGIIVYNRY
+279 
-288 NVLGKIDKNTDCGI
+288 
-302 FGTLDRTENLFQD
+302 ENLNRQIAL
-315 TDPMEIMQ
+315 TV
-323 TDEIKKGDAKI
+323 TDE
-334 RCCVEGKVKE
+334 E
-344 YKIRITKIDKHTREE
+344 
-359 NKGLEIEVTD
+359 
-369 PKLLEITGG
+369 LLQLTGG
-378 IIQGMSGT
+378 IVQGMSGA
-386 PIIQNGKIA
+386 PIIQDGRII
-395 GAVTHVFVSDPTR
+395 GAVTHVLVNDSTS

-414 ENMLKYVE
+414 ENML

>member
-1 MKNMRVSERRK
+1 MRVSERRK

-26 LGMFLWASYS
+26 LGMFLWSSYS

-94 LRLFGVLPLKS
+94 LRLFG
-105 IDIEV
+105 
-110 IENTRLIP
+110 IP

-235 HFGALGHGIH
+235 HFGALGHGIN
-245 DTDTNALMEIRNGRV
+245 DTDTGELLQLGSGLLYHTEIVAIRKGERGTPGELTGIIEYQPEQVSGVIMSNTEEGIYGVASQAFADSITTQALPVGLKQDVKEGDAQILCN
-260 YETSIR
+260 
-266 SIQKG
+266 
-271 IDGNPGGI
+271 IDGQTKYYDVRITRLMPNA
-279 EGIIVYNRY
+279 
-288 NVLGKIDKNTDCGI
+288 
-302 FGTLDRTENLFQD
+302 ENLNRWNRAGNEWSTYHTGWQD
-315 TDPMEIMQ
+315 HR
-323 TDEIKKGDAKI
+323 GSDA
-334 RCCVEGKVKE
+334 C
-344 YKIRITKIDKHTREE
+344 
-359 NKGLEIEVTD
+359 
-369 PKLLEITGG
+369 TG
-378 IIQGMSGT
+378 
-386 PIIQNGKIA
+386 
-395 GAVTHVFVSDPTR
+395 
-408 GYGIFI
+408 
-414 ENMLKYVE
+414 E

>member
-26 LGMFLWASYS
+26 LGMFLWASYR

-235 HFGALGHGIH
+235 HFGALGHGIN
-245 DTDTNALMEIRNGRV
+245 DTDTGELLQLGSGLLYHTEIVAIRKGERGTPGELTGIIEYQPEQVSGVIMSNTEEGIYGVASQAFADSITTQALPVGLKQDVKEGDAQILCN
-260 YETSIR
+260 
-266 SIQKG
+266 
-271 IDGNPGGI
+271 IDGQTKYYDVRITRLMPNA
-279 EGIIVYNRY
+279 
-288 NVLGKIDKNTDCGI
+288 
-302 FGTLDRTENLFQD
+302 ENLNRQIAL
-315 TDPMEIMQ
+315 TV
-323 TDEIKKGDAKI
+323 TDE
-334 RCCVEGKVKE
+334 E
-344 YKIRITKIDKHTREE
+344 
-359 NKGLEIEVTD
+359 
-369 PKLLEITGG
+369 LLQLTGG
-378 IIQGMSGT
+378 IVQGMSGA
-386 PIIQNGKIA
+386 PIIQDGRII
-395 GAVTHVFVSDPTR
+395 GAVTHVLVNDSTS

-414 ENMLKYVE
+414 ENML